1 MPSSKLSFFRRPD
14 QFYPWLMFL
23 LFSLFIS
30 IIMAVPWPVLN
41 VHVIMPNF
49 MLMVLFV
56 WIILRP
62 EICQYS
68 IFFALGLWQ
77 DMLLSIPL
85 GIHAVSNLVLLY
97 AISQFRQYI
106 FARNFD
112 FIALCFAMTS
122 VVYIAMIYSIA
133 FLFFGYHANIAVFAV
148 KILTTNLLFPP
159 IFAILLRL
167 HRGIVH
173 LSATR
178 LR

>member
-1 MPSSKLSFFRRPD
+1 MPSSKLSFFRHSD

-23 LFSLFIS
+23 IFSLFIS

-49 MLMVLFV
+49 VLMVMFI

-68 IFFALGLWQ
+68 VFFLLGLWQ

-85 GIHAVSNLVLLY
+85 GIHAVTNLVLLY

-112 FIALCFAMTS
+112 FIALSFAMTS
-122 VVYIAMIYSIA
+122 TVYISMIYIIA
-133 FLFFGYHANIAVFAV
+133 FLFFGYHANLAVLTV
-148 KILTTNLLFPP
+148 KIISTNLLFPAM
-159 IFAILLRL
+159 FAILLRL
-167 HRGIVH
+167 HRGVVNLTAPRI
-173 LSATR
+173 R
-178 LR
+178 